1 MEEKQYFVY
10 ILASKTYGTLYTG
23 VTNNLVQRIYQHKEG
38 LAEGFTK
45 KYHIHRLV
53 YYEIHFD
60 VYEAITREKRI
71 KKWNRQWKI
80 NLIEQNNPQWL
91 DYSIG
96 LF

>member
-10 ILASKTYGTLYTG
+10 ILASKAYETLYTG
-23 VTNNLVQRIYQHKEG
+23 VTSNLVQRVYQHKEG

-45 KYHIHRLV
+45 RYHVHRLV
-53 YYEIHFD
+53 YYEIHSD
-60 VYEAITREKRI
+60 VNEAQTREKRI

-91 DYSIG
+91 DLGIG